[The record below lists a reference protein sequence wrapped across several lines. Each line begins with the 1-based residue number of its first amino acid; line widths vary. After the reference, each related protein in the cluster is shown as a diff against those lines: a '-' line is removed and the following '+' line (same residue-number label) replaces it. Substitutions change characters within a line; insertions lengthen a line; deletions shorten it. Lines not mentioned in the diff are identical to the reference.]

1 MSNNKNQ
8 FTEFLC
14 NNLNEKLITSTKTL
28 DDSASEVYVSKNHKV
43 TCLS

>member
-1 MSNNKNQ
+1 MSHNKNQ

-14 NNLNEKLITSTKTL
+14 NNLNEKLITATNTL
-28 DDSASEVYVSKNHKV
+28 DDSAPEVYVSKNHKV

>member
-14 NNLNEKLITSTKTL
+14 NNLNEKLIISTKTL

>member
-14 NNLNEKLITSTKTL
+14 NNLNEKLITSIKTL

-43 TCLS
+43 TCLF